1 MPIVPDIEP
10 NIAIAADLLK
20 AGEVVAFPT
29 ETVYGLGAN
38 ALNSTAVDKIYARK
52 GRPST
57 NPLIVHVSS
66 VEMAKSICHWNELAQ
81 QLADIFWPGPLT
93 IVLPK
98 RDEIPD
104 NVSAGLNTVG
114 VRIPANTTA
123 QKLIAA
129 AGLPLAAP
137 SANKSNEISPTSA
150 AHVQKSLGEHVF
162 ILDGGDCEIG
172 LESTVLD
179 LSVSPPVILRPG
191 QIGERQLS
199 DVIGELGT
207 VEKTVIEEEAAPSP
221 GMSRRHYAPKAKV
234 HVFGTMI
241 DAIYHKMALGFDQ
254 KVGIIAFAPT
264 KMDGQEI
271 ILPNDANEY
280 AQRFYA
286 TLHALDEAECEL
298 ILIEAVPLTMEW
310 NAVRDRIA
318 RCAAQD

>member
-137 SANKSNEISPTSA
+137 SANK
-150 AHVQKSLGEHVF
+150 
-162 ILDGGDCEIG
+162 
-172 LESTVLD
+172 
-179 LSVSPPVILRPG
+179 
-191 QIGERQLS
+191 
-199 DVIGELGT
+199 
-207 VEKTVIEEEAAPSP
+207 
-221 GMSRRHYAPKAKV
+221 
-234 HVFGTMI
+234 
-241 DAIYHKMALGFDQ
+241 
-254 KVGIIAFAPT
+254 
-264 KMDGQEI
+264 
-271 ILPNDANEY
+271 
-280 AQRFYA
+280 
-286 TLHALDEAECEL
+286 
-298 ILIEAVPLTMEW
+298 
-310 NAVRDRIA
+310 
-318 RCAAQD
+318 

>member
-1 MPIVPDIEP
+1 MPIVPDTAS
-10 NIAIAADLLK
+10 NIAAAAGLLK

-38 ALNSTAVDKIYARK
+38 ALNAGAVDRIYARK

-66 VEMAKSICHWNELAQ
+66 IEMAKSICVWNEQAQ
-81 QLADIFWPGPLT
+81 QLADTFWPGPLT
-93 IVLPK
+93 LVLPK
-98 RDEIPD
+98 LAVIPD
-104 NVSAGLNTVG
+104 NVSAGLQTVG
-114 VRIPANTTA
+114 VRIPANETA
-123 QKLIAA
+123 RQLIEV
-129 AGLPLAAP
+129 AGIPLAAP

-150 AHVQKSLGEHVF
+150 AHVQKSLGNHLF

-191 QIGERQLS
+191 QIRERQITV
-199 DVIGELGT
+199 VIGHLGT
-207 VEKTVIEEEAAPSP
+207 IERTVVEDEAAPAP
-221 GMSRRHYAPKAKV
+221 GMSRRHYAPNAKV
-234 HVFGTMI
+234 YVFGTMI

-264 KMDGQEI
+264 KMEGQEI
-271 ILPNDANEY
+271 IMPNDADEY

-286 TLHALDEAECEL
+286 ALHSLDEAECEL
-298 ILIEAVPLTMEW
+298 ILIEAVPLTLEW
-310 NAVRDRIA
+310 SAVRDRIA